1 MPPYPAAVPGAY
13 SLEVNVYRGYWMVEW
28 FKRQFG
34 AEEVARAEGR
44 RRARDPVRR
53 APCRHVCRAMGL
65 MLQPFWSPGVRIPG
79 PEAKGA
85 VIGWGDVHTRAHLYR
100 AILEGLAYA
109 LREGAERGGT
119 VEERCASCACPVA
132 APRARRP
139 SS

>member
-1 MPPYPAAVPGAY
+1 M
-13 SLEVNVYRGYWMVEW
+13 YRGYWMVEW

-34 AEEVARAEGR
+34 AEEVARAEAGGVE
-44 RRARDPVRR
+44 AEILFDELL
-53 APCRHVCRAMGL
+53 AATSAGAMGL

-100 AILEGLAYA
+100 AILEVSPTRCARAPNAWRHG
-109 LREGAERGGT
+109 RGS
-119 VEERCASCACPVA
+119 RCASCACPVA